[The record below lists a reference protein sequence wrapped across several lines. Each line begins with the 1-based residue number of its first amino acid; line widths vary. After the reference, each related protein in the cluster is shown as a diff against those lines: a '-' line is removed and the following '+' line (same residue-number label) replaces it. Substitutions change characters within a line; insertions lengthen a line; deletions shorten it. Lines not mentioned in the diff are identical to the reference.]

1 MEQFAGAS
9 KKFGPKKQGE
19 MGGEQRVRIR
29 IRVRVRVLLKN
40 IYHVLSMGM

>member
-29 IRVRVRVLLKN
+29 IRVRVLLKN